1 MYNIANK
8 LDISSTYVFVVH
20 LLPTFTTYIYYQT
33 HLLHLLPTF
42 TTFATYIYYL
52 HLLPT
57 FATYVANVQYC

>member
-42 TTFATYIYYL
+42 TTFAMYNI
-52 HLLPT
+52 
-57 FATYVANVQYC
+57 ANKLDV